1 MLDSTLGF
9 FSSALAIREQQLS
22 LVSANI
28 ANRDTP
34 NYKARDLEFNEV
46 LTKLLKS
53 EGNNKN
59 TIMSDIKFRG
69 EITPKLDGNTVNDA
83 LETSKFSEYTTD
95 YQMALEMLTTT
106 RDSRLAAIRGK

>member
-34 NYKARDLEFNEV
+34 NYKAQDIEFNEV
-46 LTKLLKS
+46 FNNLLKS
-53 EGNNKN
+53 NGNNKN
-59 TIMSDIKFRG
+59 IVTDNIKFRD

-83 LETSKFSEYTTD
+83 LEASKFSEYTTD
-95 YQMALEMLTTT
+95 YQMALEMLTAT
-106 RDSRLAAIRGK
+106 RDSRLKVIRGK